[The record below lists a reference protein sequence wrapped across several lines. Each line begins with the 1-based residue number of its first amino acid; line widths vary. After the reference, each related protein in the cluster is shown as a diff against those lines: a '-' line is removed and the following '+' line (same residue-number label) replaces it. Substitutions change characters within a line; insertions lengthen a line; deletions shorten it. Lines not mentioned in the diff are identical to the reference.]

1 MLAHFLDHE
10 IRRTYRIVGNAA
22 GLDDRI
28 HLLVGLIQVI
38 DNLDSGLFFE
48 LINDGFINV
57 LAPVVNVELAGVTGC
72 GRITGV
78 TGNRAVRR
86 RSAAAGYSKCHC
98 GQCRSRYDPS
108 FFHFLNLLLYCV
120 ICLNFI

>member
-57 LAPVVNVELAGVTGC
+57 LAPVVNVEFIVFVGTGL
-72 GRITGV
+72 GR
-78 TGNRAVRR
+78 
-86 RSAAAGYSKCHC
+86 AAAGHRYRSSKDCQSSH
-98 GQCRSRYDPS
+98 GNASVR
-108 FFHFLNLLLYCV
+108 FFHVNILLHV
-120 ICLNFI
+120 NKR